1 MSAHRKTA
9 VWKPNQLHE
18 TNIQKFIHHVNQ
30 KHGFKLETYHDLH
43 RWSVDETTFQDFWT
57 DAYAWL
63 QLGPQ
68 DCSATGSMLTDKVAS
83 SVPPLFPPPTFF
95 PSASLN
101 IAEIILRD
109 RKDGDGAIY
118 FAREGVDGLER
129 ITWGNIRE
137 QVRQL
142 HSAMIRSGV
151 KRGDVV
157 AVVMGN
163 SVNTI
168 IAALATLSI
177 GAIWTSAS
185 CDLGPSSII
194 DRYSQVSPKVVFAD
208 DGYVY
213 AGRISQWSGELRK
226 KHGNELVNVVI
237 VPYCGTDVNLSSISG
252 GCTLSDFLARDQG
265 DELGFEM
272 VGGPKCIIHSM
283 GGVALKVKVDM
294 TLQHDIRSSDVVF
307 QYTTILQDTGGIMM
321 LGRSDGVLNP
331 SGVRFGSAEIYA
343 VTETLPEISDCI
355 CVGQRREI
363 DEDERVLLFVK
374 MSPGQSLTAELE
386 TKIASAIREGCSP
399 RHVPREIF
407 EVSDIPYTPNGKKC
421 EINVKHVI
429 NGRKVTVNGAV
440 ANPEALKMYEK
451 YRELPAERSQGLNR
465 AKL

>member
-1 MSAHRKTA
+1 
-9 VWKPNQLHE
+9 
-18 TNIQKFIHHVNQ
+18 
-30 KHGFKLETYHDLH
+30 
-43 RWSVDETTFQDFWT
+43 
-57 DAYAWL
+57 
-63 QLGPQ
+63 
-68 DCSATGSMLTDKVAS
+68 
-83 SVPPLFPPPTFF
+83 
-95 PSASLN
+95 
-101 IAEIILRD
+101 
-109 RKDGDGAIY
+109 
-118 FAREGVDGLER
+118 
-129 ITWGNIRE
+129 
-137 QVRQL
+137 
-142 HSAMIRSGV
+142 MIRSGV
-151 KRGDVV
+151 ERGDVV
-157 AVVMGN
+157 AAVMGN

-177 GAIWTSAS
+177 GAVWTSAS

-213 AGRISQWSGELRK
+213 VGKLTNLSGRISQWSGELRK

-272 VGGPKCIIHSM
+272 VPFSQPAFILYSSGTASPVGGPKCIIHSM

-343 VTETLPEISDCI
+343 ITETLPEISDCI

-374 MSPGQSLTAELE
+374 MSSGQSLTAELE

-399 RHVPREIF
+399 RHVPRGIF
-407 EVSDIPYTPNGKKC
+407 EVSDIPYTLNGKKC

-451 YRELPAERSQGLNR
+451 YWELPAERSQGLNR